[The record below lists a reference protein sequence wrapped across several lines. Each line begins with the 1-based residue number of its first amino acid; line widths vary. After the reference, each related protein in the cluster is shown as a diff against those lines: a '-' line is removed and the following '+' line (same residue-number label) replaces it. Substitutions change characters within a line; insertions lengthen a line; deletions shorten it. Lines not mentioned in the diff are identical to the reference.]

1 MVEVEEKYMARCIEL
16 AKGGRGNVSPNPMV
30 GAVVVGSKVYIKCVH
45 CREYNAESDT
55 E

>member
-30 GAVVVGSKVYIKCVH
+30 GAVVVHKGRIIGEGFHRNVG
-45 CREYNAESDT
+45 RRMPR
-55 E
+55 

>member
-30 GAVVVGSKVYIKCVH
+30 GAVVVHKGRIIGDFTGNVG
-45 CREYNAESDT
+45 RRMPR
-55 E
+55 